1 MYSVTLSSISGDAG
15 DSLAYHNRMKFSTND
30 KDNHHGKTN
39 KHCAVEFKSAWWY
52 NDCYSSSLNGRYS
65 TTPTVAPGHGIQL
78 STWKNNTYSLKKS
91 EMKIRPSQFSN
102 CRCLNFLT
110 VI

>member
-30 KDNHHGKTN
+30 KDHDHGKSN
-39 KHCAVEFKSAWWY
+39 EHCAVELKSAWWY

-65 TTPTVAPGHGIQL
+65 TTPTVSPGHGIQ
-78 STWKNNTYSLKKS
+78 
-91 EMKIRPSQFSN
+91 
-102 CRCLNFLT
+102 
-110 VI
+110 